1 MLQTPDEEGSVK
13 ITRGLSEPPWVRQD
27 HSRPSGIPREHPQPI
42 LPTLS
47 HVGQLSPLFPLWNF
61 PFPFSQCLSPFPVSR
76 RIGASLPVCA
86 GFLVLLTGDMSSSR
100 LPPNHSQAWK
110 KPPHTPEENIN
121 MDGMCTAYGDGT
133 MGNTWFQFN
142 KTLTFPGLFFFFSQ
156 DIYIDKHLLS
166 SEVNE

>member
-1 MLQTPDEEGSVK
+1 M
-13 ITRGLSEPPWVRQD
+13 RQ
-27 HSRPSGIPREHPQPI
+27 HRSRPSGTSREYPQPT

-61 PFPFSQCLSPFPVSR
+61 PFSLFPFPWCLSPFPVSL
-76 RIGASLPVCA
+76 ISLAVPAGSVPPLLLVCA

-121 MDGMCTAYGDGT
+121 MDGMCTAYGDGA

-142 KTLTFPGLFFFFSQ
+142 KTLTFPGPFWLGFFFFLPFFPPPF
-156 DIYIDKHLLS
+156 YGLLQS
-166 SEVNE
+166 WE